1 MSLENESR
9 KNPAGTI
16 MTTVGGILG
25 MAGVVAW
32 LIGFKITITPGMQEL
47 LFYKGLFA
55 ASFGLMAVGAII
67 GRRVSANRRAEENRI
82 LEENRALNESAPAFE
97 DLRERENENRAV

>member
-1 MSLENESR
+1 MNPQNENR
-9 KNPAGTI
+9 KNPAGII

-25 MAGVVAW
+25 MAGIVAW

-55 ASFGLMAVGAII
+55 GSFGLMAVGAII
-67 GRRVSANRRAEENRI
+67 GRRLNANRRADETRA
-82 LEENRALNESAPAFE
+82 LEQNRALNESAPAFE
-97 DLRERENENRAV
+97 DLREREKDSRTV

>member
-1 MSLENESR
+1 
-9 KNPAGTI
+9 

-25 MAGVVAW
+25 MAGVAAW

-67 GRRVSANRRAEENRI
+67 GRRANAHRRAGTSSLDESRS
-82 LEENRALNESAPAFE
+82 LNESAPAFE
-97 DLRERENENRAV
+97 DSRERENENRAV

>member
-1 MSLENESR
+1 
-9 KNPAGTI
+9 

-25 MAGVVAW
+25 MAGIVAW

-55 ASFGLMAVGAII
+55 ASFSLMAVGAIV
-67 GRRVSANRRAEENRI
+67 GRRLNASRRADETRAR
-82 LEENRALNESAPAFE
+82 EENRALNESAPAFE
-97 DLRERENENRAV
+97 ELREREKENRPM